1 MAPKS
6 DIVKETP
13 LNRRWIFIVLV
24 ASIAFLGTSAR
35 ANAEPFKSAS
45 QCVRGTH
52 VTDNG
57 GKSGRVEAIEQTTMC
72 AVKMD
77 ATGETHHYLFWMLHA
92 AGGSRETN
100 DRLVPGKYECFGNG
114 RYTFMDMYIT
124 GPNTYSSAGTRGTF
138 TVYPSRKIVFHG
150 GSLARYYAHLLAG
163 PAIGL
168 NTNGDSFYA
177 TTCELKK
184 H

>member
-1 MAPKS
+1 MSKRCF
-6 DIVKETP
+6 
-13 LNRRWIFIVLV
+13 L
-24 ASIAFLGTSAR
+24 IAIAAIMVFLGMGVR
-35 ANAEPFKSAS
+35 ANAEPFKSPS
-45 QCVRGTH
+45 QCVPGTH

-57 GKSGRVEAIEQTTMC
+57 GKSGIVLNIEQTTMC

-77 ATGETHHYLFWMLHA
+77 GTGATGHYLFWMLHL

-100 DRLVPGKYECFGNG
+100 DRLVPGKYECFAGG
-114 RYTFMDMYIT
+114 HYTFMDMYIT
-124 GPNTYSSAGTRGTF
+124 GPNTYSSAGTTGTF
-138 TVYPSRKIVFHG
+138 TVYSSRKIVFHG

-168 NTNGDSFYA
+168 NTNGDSFWA

-184 H
+184 R

>member
-1 MAPKS
+1 MSKRGFAVA
-6 DIVKETP
+6 IVAAGI
-13 LNRRWIFIVLV
+13 L
-24 ASIAFLGTSAR
+24 LGSTLPV
-35 ANAEPFKSAS
+35 NAEPFKSPS
-45 QCVRGTH
+45 QCVPGTH

-57 GKSGRVEAIEQTTMC
+57 GKSGRVLNIEQTTMC

-77 ATGETHHYLFWMLHA
+77 GTGATGHYLFWMLHL
-92 AGGSRETN
+92 AGGSKETN

-150 GSLARYYAHLLAG
+150 GSLAKYYAHLLAG

-184 H
+184 R